1 MEKNKSILEK
11 LIGRLEGTK
20 QIENISDDFIKAID
34 FSITMIKYA
43 IPVVE
48 AEIEVSK
55 QKGYN
60 EALEEMIE
68 RFGKKE

>member
-34 FSITMIKYA
+34 FSITMIKHA